1 MDMTTEKRDSEIADS
16 SLPNDP
22 SNQEADE
29 RQARDLKAGLHPLKV
44 RIIKLSIYIS
54 FRISIYYCPC
64 SMYNSFGFQ

>member
-44 RIIKLSIYIS
+44 HIITLSIYIS
-54 FRISIYYCPC
+54 FRTSIYRCRC
-64 SMYNSFGFQ
+64 SMYNSFGF